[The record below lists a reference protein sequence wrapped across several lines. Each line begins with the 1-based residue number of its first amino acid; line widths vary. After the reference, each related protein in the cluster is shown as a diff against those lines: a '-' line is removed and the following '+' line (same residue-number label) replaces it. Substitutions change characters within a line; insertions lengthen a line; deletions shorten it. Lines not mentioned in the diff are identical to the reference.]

1 MQDVNQCPLFTDEET
16 EAQGGDVIF
25 PGTRRCLV
33 AGSPDLETQHPA
45 LPPVGL
51 GG

>member
-1 MQDVNQCPLFTDEET
+1 MNQCPLFTDEET
-16 EAQGGDVIF
+16 EAQGGDMIF
-25 PGTRRCLV
+25 PGARRLLV
-33 AGSPDLETQHPA
+33 AGPPDLETQDPA